1 MGNEVKH
8 SVPHDSTSFLFMTR
22 RAISKRQQTGYGRR
36 KNRRLRKCSSCKLLK
51 PMSFYKP
58 IMLNG
63 KKVMPKTCKTCRDKR
78 TQYYWA
84 YESKHSRETS
94 SSVDSLPEL
103 LETANVETPLEDCH
117 SSDSFEAETKNEV
130 PVIDNQYPAIS
141 LPPYPSLQVD
151 VYHDI
156 LPVHADSCE
165 IFHSM
170 VDMYSADGFLEYFLE
185 DHSQKDNSF
194 SYLE

>member
-1 MGNEVKH
+1 MQD
-8 SVPHDSTSFLFMTR
+8 VP
-22 RAISKRQQTGYGRR
+22 RQKDTVLLGY
-36 KNRRLRKCSSCKLLK
+36 KLIVQ
-51 PMSFYKP
+51 FT
-58 IMLNG
+58 I
-63 KKVMPKTCKTCRDKR
+63 
-78 TQYYWA
+78 A

-103 LETANVETPLEDCH
+103 LETVNVETPLEDCH

-156 LPVHADSCE
+156 FPVHADSCE